1 MLHRTGRG
9 EQPAARG
16 RTGSLEALRSAVTAK
31 SRRLCA
37 NELPLTVHTV
47 CTTQAV
53 LSNQVA
59 GTWECARGL
68 GVLQM
73 KGPLW
78 LV

>member
-9 EQPAARG
+9 ERPAARG
-16 RTGSLEALRSAVTAK
+16 RTGSLEALRSAVIAK
-31 SRRLCA
+31 SRRLCSD
-37 NELPLTVHTV
+37 ELPLTMHTV

-59 GTWECARGL
+59 WMWECARGL

-73 KGPLW
+73 TGPLR